1 MHAAVPFTICMVIS
15 KRDMMDLSCQV
26 IRGLILDKEKGNLV
40 KADRF
45 GYIKRAMHGTKM
57 LSNRAIRCKLC
68 SSLIFSMKRSTLW
81 QDPDSIDNNFGT
93 GKSLGGMQVE
103 VLFSYSMIVDGRNH
117 LVLRF
122 CNCVQ

>member
-1 MHAAVPFTICMVIS
+1 
-15 KRDMMDLSCQV
+15 
-26 IRGLILDKEKGNLV
+26 
-40 KADRF
+40 
-45 GYIKRAMHGTKM
+45 
-57 LSNRAIRCKLC
+57 
-68 SSLIFSMKRSTLW
+68 MKRSTLW

-93 GKSLGGMQVE
+93 GKSLGGMKVE